1 MLRHI
6 TSRYFKRY
14 SGIVY
19 INTDGE
25 KSSRGSLQPVSF
37 TVGLTFSA
45 VSALS
50 GISRHLRHE
59 IEANI

>member
-1 MLRHI
+1 MDDALNVI
-6 TSRYFKRY
+6 LVFD
-14 SGIVY
+14 Y